1 MSNSNFGKQLV
12 ALAQLDVDAVRA
24 YTQAIEK
31 IDVDEIRGRLEH
43 FRRDHERHI
52 QDLTPH
58 IEALGEQPP
67 AHTPDVKGVLI
78 EGMTALRSITG
89 TEGALKAM
97 RMNEQLTN
105 SRYEAA
111 LQSEMPSEVRAV
123 VEKNREDERRHLQY
137 IDHCLKNE
145 TWTRADAARA
155 AR

>member
-1 MSNSNFGKQLV
+1 MSNSDLGKHLV

-31 IDVDEIRGRLEH
+31 IDVEEIRGRLEH

-52 QDLTPH
+52 QDLSAH
-58 IEALGEQPP
+58 IRRLGAQPP
-67 AHTPDVKGVLI
+67 EHTPDMKGVLI

-105 SRYEAA
+105 TRYEAA
-111 LQSEMPSEVRAV
+111 LKADMPAEVRNV

-137 IDHCLKNE
+137 IEQCLQNE
-145 TWTRADAARA
+145 SWKSTASARSA
-155 AR
+155 P